1 MHIHEYQAKGLFRQ
15 YNIQTPSA
23 VLINSTNEAKQ
34 ACSELGGNT
43 WVVKAQVHAGG
54 RGKGGGVILC
64 RSIKEVES
72 ACHKLL
78 STHLITPQTDAK
90 GLPVNQLLIEG
101 GQNIERELYLGLL
114 VDRQTQKITVLAST
128 EGGMDIEKV
137 AHETPKKIIKF
148 GVDPLGALSVHDCEN
163 IATKLNLK
171 DTLAEQFVTTLMS
184 LYEIFVTKDV
194 SLIEINPL
202 ITTTENT
209 LLALDGKIDFDDN
222 ALYRHE
228 EIASMRDMS
237 QEDEKENE
245 ASQYQLN
252 YISLDGTIGCMV
264 NGAGLAMATM
274 DLIEHHGG
282 SPANFLDVGGGTTAE
297 RVAKAFEL
305 IQTEANVKGILVNIF
320 GGIVRCDLIAEGILQ
335 AIEKVGLNLP
345 IVVRLEGTN
354 AAQGLKLL
362 DESTADIHTEADL
375 TQAAIKIV
383 SLAQG
388 MTK

>member
-1 MHIHEYQAKGLFRQ
+1 MHIHEYQAKTLFSHRH
-15 YNIQTPSA
+15 IQIPKG
-23 VLINSTNEAKQ
+23 VLISSIKEVSK
-34 ACSELGGNT
+34 ACSELGGSV

-64 RSIKEVES
+64 RSVGEVEQ
-72 ACHKLL
+72 ACDKLL
-78 STHLITPQTDAK
+78 GTQLITPQTDVK
-90 GLPVNQLLIEG
+90 GLPVNQVLVEA
-101 GQNIERELYLGLL
+101 GQNIEQELYLGLL
-114 VDRQTQKITVLAST
+114 IDRQTQKITVLAST
-128 EGGMDIEKV
+128 EGGIDIEKV
-137 AHETPKKIIKF
+137 ASETPDKIIKF
-148 GVDPLGALSVHDCEN
+148 GVDPLGTLNSQDCDS
-163 IATKLNLK
+163 IAQQLNLA
-171 DTLAEQFVTTLMS
+171 DTLAEQFSQTLLG
-184 LYEIFVTKDV
+184 LYEIFTTKDV

-228 EIASMRDMS
+228 DILALRDIS
-237 QEDEKENE
+237 QEDEKEMT
-245 ASQYQLN
+245 ASEYQLN
-252 YISLDGTIGCMV
+252 YISLNGTIGCMV

-282 SPANFLDVGGGTTAE
+282 SSANFLDVGGGTTAQ

-305 IQTEANVKGILVNIF
+305 IQTEKNVSGVLVNIF

-354 AAQGLKLL
+354 AAAGLKLL
-362 DESTADIHTEADL
+362 DESGVAIHTESDL

-383 SLAQG
+383 ELS
-388 MTK
+388 K